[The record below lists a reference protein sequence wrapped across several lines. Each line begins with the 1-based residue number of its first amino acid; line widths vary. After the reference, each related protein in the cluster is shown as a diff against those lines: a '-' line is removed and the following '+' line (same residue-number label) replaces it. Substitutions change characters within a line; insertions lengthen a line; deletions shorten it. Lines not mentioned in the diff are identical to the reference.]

1 MIFAKISGWTVGNKN
16 LTSFGLLIN
25 YKGKRCIYKEGIWLA
40 CLNQAISLPA
50 VSDTRDWGHMLLD
63 LMLCE
68 EHQSP
73 SGSPGTLSTW
83 PKTNYEG
90 ETVQSRP
97 ERHYAKHLEW
107 IPQNSNMR
115 RQKNKL
121 MARELF
127 WIKSEWIKMIRK

>member
-1 MIFAKISGWTVGNKN
+1 MIFAKISGWTVGNKS

-40 CLNQAISLPA
+40 SLNQVIKLPA
-50 VSDTRDWGHMLLD
+50 VNDTRDWGHVLLD

-68 EHQSP
+68 EYQSP

-97 ERHYAKHLEW
+97 ERHSAKHLE
-107 IPQNSNMR
+107 
-115 RQKNKL
+115 
-121 MARELF
+121 
-127 WIKSEWIKMIRK
+127 